1 MKILVIGGSYF
12 LGKTFTMMACGGHEL
27 YLLNRGNR
35 PFYDDTITEY
45 VMDRHDAGKIEEI
58 GGNHFD
64 VIVDFCAYEKGD
76 IELIFKHLK
85 ADFDQYIFVSTCDV
99 YRRGTMKRLDEDA
112 DLEERSYGGQAGA
125 YIAGKVQLEKELKK
139 CAGERNVAY
148 TSIRPAFIYGPE
160 NYAPRESVYFKWI
173 LTAGQIIHPYD
184 ATGEFQMVFVY
195 DAAKA
200 ILLACGNEKAYNR
213 AFNLCN
219 EESMTYEDFAD
230 LMEEVLELQYERVDL
245 SVSEVLQKQIPLPFP
260 LTHEESEWYDGSS
273 INKELGLCYTD
284 ISRGMKITAE
294 YYKEN
299 QSYGYE

>member
-12 LGKTFTMMACGGHEL
+12 LGKTFTMMACGEHEL
-27 YLLNRGNR
+27 YLLNRGSC
-35 PFYDDTITEY
+35 PFCDDDIIEY
-45 VMDRHDAGKIEEI
+45 VMDRHDAEKIAWIPEE
-58 GGNHFD
+58 HFD

-76 IELIFKHLK
+76 IELIFKYLK
-85 ADFDQYIFVSTCDV
+85 ADFDQYVFVSTCDV
-99 YRRGTMKRLDEDA
+99 YRRGTGKRIDENGA
-112 DLEERSYGGQAGA
+112 LEERNFGGQAGN
-125 YIAGKVQLEKELKK
+125 YITGKVQLEEELRK
-139 CAGERNVAY
+139 CAKERNVAF

-160 NYAPRESVYFKWI
+160 NYAPREAVYFKWI

-219 EESMTYEDFAD
+219 KESMTYESFAD
-230 LMEEVLELQYERVDL
+230 LMEEVLELQFERVEL
-245 SVSEVLQKQIPLPFP
+245 SVSEVLEKQIPLPFP

-273 INKELGLCYTD
+273 IEELGLRYTD
-284 ISRGMKITAE
+284 ISRGMSITAD
-294 YYKEN
+294 YFKEN
-299 QSYGYE
+299 

>member
-12 LGKTFTMMACGGHEL
+12 LGKTFTMMAYGENEL

-35 PFYDDTITEY
+35 PFCDDDIIEY
-45 VMDRHDAGKIEEI
+45 VMDRHDAEKIAGIPEQ
-58 GGNHFD
+58 HFD
-64 VIVDFCAYEKGD
+64 VIVDFCAYAKGD
-76 IELIFKHLK
+76 IELIFKNLR
-85 ADFDQYIFVSTCDV
+85 ADFEQYIFVSTCDV
-99 YRRGTMKRLDEDA
+99 YRRGTMKRIDENGA
-112 DLEERSYGGQAGA
+112 LEERNFGGQAGN
-125 YIAGKVQLEKELKK
+125 YITGKVQLEEELRK
-139 CAGERNVAY
+139 CAEERNVAF

-160 NYAPRESVYFKWI
+160 NYAPREAVYFKWI

-219 EESMTYEDFAD
+219 KESMTYENFAD
-230 LMEEVLELQYERVDL
+230 LMEEVLELQFERVEL
-245 SVSEVLQKQIPLPFP
+245 SVSEVLEKQIPLPFP

-273 INKELGLCYTD
+273 IEELGLRYTD
-284 ISRGMKITAE
+284 ISRGMSITAD
-294 YYKEN
+294 YFKEN
-299 QSYGYE
+299 